1 MLQSRSLPAAT
12 AVVIGGVALALGL
25 SGCGGTATD
34 PAPLHPSAAADFSCP
49 SGQPFQHASLPYH
62 LCFPASWSVRD
73 YTAEPGSGGA
83 LSVVAFGPPNTVPDH
98 VSSLGQFAPPIE
110 VRVESG
116 SKTEVE
122 SSSVQG
128 NQVSPVTV
136 AGTPADR
143 VTVVDNGLAQGSV
156 IVFVEH
162 EGNTYEIVKAP
173 GSGYQAQFDSALASF
188 GFSSSTG

>member
-1 MLQSRSLPAAT
+1 MLRTPKALQAARLVLAAT
-12 AVVIGGVALALGL
+12 AFALGL
-25 SGCGGTATD
+25 SGCGGTAAD
-34 PAPLHPSAAADFSCP
+34 PPPLHPSAAANFSCS

-83 LSVVAFGPPNTVPDH
+83 LSVVAFGPRPSVPDH
-98 VSSLGQFAPPIE
+98 ISSLGQFAPPIE

-116 SKTEVE
+116 SKTEAE
-122 SSSVQG
+122 SSSVEG

-143 VTVVDNGLAQGSV
+143 VTVVDNSLAQGSV

-173 GSGYQAQFDSALASF
+173 GVGYQAQFDSALASF